1 METATKADL
10 AELEDRLNTRLD
22 KMDARQDATEVR
34 LDKMDARLDKMDAR
48 LDDLKQGQEMLR
60 SEMQHFSDDLKEV
73 MRDNQTELLKAFY
86 SYATTTD
93 LKLNDAAA
101 SDANLRERLSAVER
115 RVTELERKSLLPNQP
130 DA

>member
-22 KMDARQDATEVR
+22 KMDARQDATEV
-34 LDKMDARLDKMDAR
+34 RLDKMDAR